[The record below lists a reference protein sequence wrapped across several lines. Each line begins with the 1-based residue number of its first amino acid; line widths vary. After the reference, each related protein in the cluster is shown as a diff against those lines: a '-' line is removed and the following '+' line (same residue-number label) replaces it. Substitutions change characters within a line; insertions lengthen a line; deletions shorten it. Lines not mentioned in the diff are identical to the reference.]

1 MHSCPASL
9 YMGTRETWHGS
20 FAAKFCCDCAG
31 QTTSIYFVA
40 TTVTRAR
47 ANVRHRN
54 HIFIPLVI
62 LSNTFGN
69 CLLAIG
75 MQHMPDFLVTSL
87 SSYLLALITNPWI
100 LGGVSLLT
108 IWMVSQLSMFTWA
121 DLSYVLPV
129 TASGYIVTAIL
140 GKWLLG
146 EQVSSMRWGG
156 TVLITFGSM
165 LVSRTPVR
173 TKPHFRGRDR

>member
-1 MHSCPASL
+1 M
-9 YMGTRETWHGS
+9 
-20 FAAKFCCDCAG
+20 
-31 QTTSIYFVA
+31 
-40 TTVTRAR
+40 
-47 ANVRHRN
+47 VRTKSNLRLKN
-54 HIFIPLVI
+54 RTFIVLVI

-75 MQHMPDFLVTSL
+75 MRHMPDFMGTPFLPYLAALL
-87 SSYLLALITNPWI
+87 SNPWI
-100 LGGVSLLT
+100 LSGTALLT
-108 IWMVSQLSMFTWA
+108 LWMISQLSMFTWA

-146 EQVSSMRWGG
+146 EQITAMRWGG

-165 LVSRTPVR
+165 IVSRTPVR
-173 TKPHFRGRDR
+173 TKPELRGRDDR